1 MIKIPKTITNLLMI
15 GVITIIGFLL
25 FGVYVVQD
33 KYEPENNQTEWDKN
47 NMRDINSD
55 DKLLIDSKQTAKSN
69 LPYFISEFQKKSN
82 TDFFTKIKLTENGK
96 TEHIWIEILSLD
108 NDKSIGLLS
117 NVPKYFK
124 NLKYLDTVTFDINKS
139 EDLMITRNDSIVFGG
154 FLKTELEKK

>member
-1 MIKIPKTITNLLMI
+1 
-15 GVITIIGFLL
+15 
-25 FGVYVVQD
+25 
-33 KYEPENNQTEWDKN
+33 
-47 NMRDINSD
+47 
-55 DKLLIDSKQTAKSN
+55 
-69 LPYFISEFQKKSN
+69 
-82 TDFFTKIKLTENGK
+82 ENGK